1 MTTRRAVLDL
11 RAADRIVKLLGM
23 LGSDHDGER
32 AAAGAAAHRFVRQ
45 LGLTWGDII
54 AAPSPPIAPENGDD
68 WRRLVRARLLRAHLL
83 SNREHEFLKSMLRWR
98 GEPSEKQVAWVLA
111 IFQRVSA

>member
-1 MTTRRAVLDL
+1 MTARRTVLDP

-32 AAAGAAAHRFVRQ
+32 AAAGAAAHRLLRQ

-54 AAPSPPIAPENGDD
+54 AVPAPPTMPDNDDD
-68 WRRLVRARLLRAHLL
+68 WRRLVRACLAHADLL
-83 SNREHEFLKSMLRWR
+83 SNRELEFLKSMRRWR
-98 GEPSEKQVAWVLA
+98 GEPSEKQVRWVLA
-111 IFQRVSA
+111 IFQRVSV